1 MNMRLQT
8 TGPCASCELGAHRR
22 WEPGA
27 DAVSCAGA
35 PVKDVMKEGLQDLA
49 KVAEHIKEAFTQSC
63 GAPAPLPALP
73 LPFRGS
79 HAVVALAVQT
89 SSTPAAP
96 RWTRCYDTRGP
107 DDIIFK

>member
-8 TGPCASCELGAHRR
+8 TGPWASCELDAHRR

-79 HAVVALAVQT
+79 HTVVALPVQMI
-89 SSTPAAP
+89 STPAP
-96 RWTRCYDTRGP
+96 LPWTRCYDTRGP
-107 DDIIFK
+107 DDIIFT

>member
-1 MNMRLQT
+1 MRLVR
-8 TGPCASCELGAHRR
+8 ARR
-22 WEPGA
+22 SPSLEPGA
-27 DAVSCAGA
+27 DTVSCAGA

-63 GAPAPLPALP
+63 GAPAPLTALP

-79 HAVVALAVQT
+79 HTVVQT

-96 RWTRCYDTRGP
+96 RWTRGYDTRGP